1 MYFSKVKNKMT
12 NYERSINYLE
22 SLLKFGIKPGLDR
35 IKYLLRLI
43 DQPQEKFKIIHVTGT
58 NGKGSVCATLAE
70 ILKTAKFKVGL
81 FTSPHLISYRERF
94 KINGVEISEN
104 DFTNLVDDMKILVDQ
119 MINECNES
127 PTEFEV
133 LTAMAFKYF
142 ADQKVDYAV
151 IEVGLGGLLDS
162 TNVVKPKIS
171 VITNVANDHAEKCGG
186 DLLGIARH
194 KAGIIKNKIPIVTG
208 ASDEPLKIISEVA
221 KQKNSKIYV
230 LNKDFFVDDSLK
242 ISLQGEYQ
250 KLNAAIAVET
260 AKLLNEDQITDK
272 VIKTAIQNVK
282 WQGRFEIFH
291 YGDKTIIIDGAH
303 NGAGAKALRKS
314 LDKKF
319 STDRRIFL
327 FGVLADKDIDEMIK
341 ILFRED
347 DFVIV
352 TKPDSPRA
360 ADPKKII
367 ELLQARSIE
376 SIAIEDNEKAF
387 EKFINSDEKILIA
400 AGSLYMIGKI
410 REKIISI

>member
-119 MINECNES
+119 MIADGYES

-186 DLLGIARH
+186 DLYGIARH
-194 KAGIIKNKIPIVTG
+194 KAGIIKEKIPIVTG

-221 KQKNSKIYV
+221 KQKNSKIFV

-260 AKLLNEDQITDK
+260 AKLLNEDQITDE

-291 YGDKTIIIDGAH
+291 YGDKTLIIDGAH

-341 ILFRED
+341 TLFRKD

-352 TKPDSPRA
+352 TKPNSPRA
-360 ADPKKII
+360 ADPKKIC
-367 ELLQARSIE
+367 ELLQERSIE

-410 REKIISI
+410 RGKIISI

>member
-119 MINECNES
+119 MIADGYES

-186 DLLGIARH
+186 DLYGIARH
-194 KAGIIKNKIPIVTG
+194 KAGIIKEKIPIVTG

-221 KQKNSKIYV
+221 KQKNSKIFV

-260 AKLLNEDQITDK
+260 AKLLNEDQITDE

-291 YGDKTIIIDGAH
+291 YGDKTLIIDGAH

-352 TKPDSPRA
+352 TKPNSLRA
-360 ADPKKII
+360 ADPKKIC
-367 ELLQARSIE
+367 ELLQERSIE

-400 AGSLYMIGKI
+400 AGSLYMIDKI